1 MVVGIFFLLL
11 EKKGSNHELSLFHL
25 QIVTNGIYKSTEHRA
40 TVNSVKERISIATFY
55 SPSLDGEMGPAA
67 SLVTPERPAA
77 FKRIGVADFFRGYF
91 SRALVEKSYLDV
103 VRIQNEA
110 TKNN

>member
-1 MVVGIFFLLL
+1 M
-11 EKKGSNHELSLFHL
+11 

-77 FKRIGVADFFRGYF
+77 FKRIGVADFFRGFF
-91 SRALVEKSYLDV
+91 SRALVGKSYLDV